1 MKRPTTEEIEEY
13 MHERQ
18 FFETEQAEIFFD
30 HFESKGWMIGKSK
43 MKCWKAATRNWIRN
57 AKKWSNR
64 NGTYQQP
71 NKTTHAQRQHQ
82 QAADAY
88 KQMELGHTESSSR
101 AIRPIQ

>member
-18 FFETEQAEIFFD
+18 FFDAEQAEIFFD

-57 AKKWSNR
+57 AKKWSKTNEKR
-64 NGTYQQP
+64 QQP
-71 NKTTHAQRQHQ
+71 NQTHSQRQHQ
-82 QAADAY
+82 QAQDAHL
-88 KQMELGHTESSSR
+88 QMELQHTESDSG
-101 AIRPIQ
+101 IVRPLL